1 MEIAPKLGELEAGSN
16 YNLDSCIKLAS
27 EVEEIIEWKENRVK
41 IEPAGKSWLPGKEME
56 SKLSGNCA
64 QVRRVGSGR

>member
-41 IEPAGKSWLPGKEME
+41 IEPAG
-56 SKLSGNCA
+56 
-64 QVRRVGSGR
+64 